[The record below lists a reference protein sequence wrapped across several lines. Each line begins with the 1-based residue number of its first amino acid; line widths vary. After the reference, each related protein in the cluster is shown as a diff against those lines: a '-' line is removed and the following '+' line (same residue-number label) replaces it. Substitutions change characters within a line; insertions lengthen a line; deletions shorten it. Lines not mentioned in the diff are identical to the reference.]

1 MRATA
6 TIGARMKS
14 SLPRRFIAR
23 NTAALATIAALML
36 GGSLF
41 GRWERARLADAL
53 QRSALLAGSRVQV
66 ERVATALSALRGA
79 RPGEETQRWRDALRG
94 AANELYAA
102 HLQFDPTDLAAPSA
116 ASTDLVD
123 LTADI
128 LSIHAA
134 VSEIL
139 SRPAAADPAE
149 LDALARRL
157 PRLQALLRDL
167 VARGQAD
174 ARRSLDVLAWTEL
187 LVLVGVL
194 LAVLFEG
201 FFVLRPAVQRLGQE
215 IRAQMKLQRQLLDAV
230 TAEQHRLGSDLHD
243 GLLQQLTGVS
253 LLIRSL
259 LTRAGRGAPPQE
271 KDIEQLGTLLDD
283 AIGEARRM
291 SRAMMPVVLEQKGL
305 AHALEDLAKQA
316 NASKR
321 ARCTTQIELRG
332 RVLDAPRSNHLF
344 RIAQEAVQNALKHSQ
359 AENISISLVDKGE
372 AIELRVSDDGVGLI
386 SAAGVSRTGMGLRTM
401 EYRARAIG
409 AELHFE
415 RGQPKGTVVRC
426 RLTDVQPWEP
436 SDGNHDAAS
445 GR

>member
-1 MRATA
+1 MDYGRDVQRA
-6 TIGARMKS
+6 
-14 SLPRRFIAR
+14 
-23 NTAALATIAALML
+23 
-36 GGSLF
+36 
-41 GRWERARLADAL
+41 
-53 QRSALLAGSRVQV
+53 
-66 ERVATALSALRGA
+66 
-79 RPGEETQRWRDALRG
+79 ETRRWRDTLRG
-94 AANELYAA
+94 AANELYVT
-102 HLQFDPTDLAAPSA
+102 HLQLEQDDPAAPPA
-116 ASTDLVD
+116 ASGHLVE
-123 LTADI
+123 LTAEI
-128 LSIHAA
+128 QALHTA
-134 VSEIL
+134 VSELL
-139 SRPAAADPAE
+139 SRGVGPADPAE
-149 LDALARRL
+149 IDALLRRQ

-167 VARGQAD
+167 VARSQD
-174 ARRSLDVLAWTEL
+174 AARSSLDLLGWTEL

-201 FFVLRPAVQRLGQE
+201 FFVLRPAVLRLGQE

-259 LTRAGRGAPPQE
+259 LTRASRGVTPQE

-305 AHALEDLAKQA
+305 AYALEDLSKQA

-359 AENISISLVDKGE
+359 AENIVISLIDHGE
-372 AIELRVSDDGVGLI
+372 SIELRITDDGVGLI

-409 AELHFE
+409 AELRFE

-436 SDGNHDAAS
+436 SDGNADEAK

>member
-1 MRATA
+1 
-6 TIGARMKS
+6 MKS
-14 SLPRRFIAR
+14 TLPRRFIAR

-36 GGSLF
+36 GGTLY

-53 QRSALLAGSRVQV
+53 QRSAVVAGGRVQV
-66 ERVATALSALRGA
+66 ERVAAAANALRGA

-102 HLQFDPTDLAAPSA
+102 HLQFDQTDLAAPPA
-116 ASTDLVD
+116 VASDLVD
-123 LTADI
+123 LTAEV
-128 LSIHAA
+128 LAIHAG
-134 VSEIL
+134 VRELL
-139 SRPAAADPAE
+139 SRPAGPAETAE
-149 LDALARRL
+149 LDALARRV

-174 ARRSLDVLAWTEL
+174 AARSLDRLDWIDL

-201 FFVLRPAVQRLGQE
+201 FFVMRPAVQRLGQE

-259 LTRAGRGAPPQE
+259 LTRASRGAAPQE
-271 KDIEQLGTLLDD
+271 RDIEQLGTLLDD

-321 ARCTTQIELRG
+321 ARCTTRIELRG

-359 AENISISLVDKGE
+359 AENISLSLVDSGE

-436 SDGNHDAAS
+436 SDGNHDAAN